1 MVLRRAAIALARAC
15 NSRILDLKKTPR
27 RHFMR
32 SRRPVELWVALFLY
46 CAGTLLAGS
55 ASAVPF
61 WTVDQDISG
70 GDVNDTFTASS
81 GQRFMAVDDSNNLY
95 VAFFD
100 NRFKIVGGDNN
111 YEIFFRRFIYN
122 FGSPS
127 ITRVTNAPN
136 MSKYPALATR
146 NWGAGDYD
154 TQQDSGRVYI
164 VWQDGRLFPVTGG
177 DPPSYTIFMRTFR
190 SMGGAGF
197 GPEFQVSP
205 FDTANAATLPVVT
218 VGDSNRVWIAWQKP
232 ATIGTNT
239 TALFSCVYHSN
250 TGALDPIVQL
260 TPGVVFAG
268 NASISA
274 SRDGVVHLVW
284 VDQRS
289 GAQQIWTKRFVP
301 GTGWTADEQLVFS
314 SVASAGPSITTDYHN
329 HAHLVWS
336 DRRSGND
343 IFYKEYIPGV
353 GWDPL
358 DTQITF
364 NASSQ
369 IQPFVDA
376 DPMSNVYTVWT
387 DSRNGSSDPDIFYDT
402 RRMGTWA
409 GNTPLVYAATDTSN
423 SVQQAPGIVHDEFGT
438 AYVAWTDERLPAS
451 IGKNREVFY
460 KVGLDVITAVPV
472 SEKPALARLLRNY
485 PNPFNPITRVQ
496 FTLDRS
502 AQVSLRVFDVQGRV
516 VRTLLDSYLSSGPRV
531 IAWDGRD
538 DRGRQLPSGTYFL
551 RLVGGGSYLSRTVN
565 LVK

>member
-1 MVLRRAAIALARAC
+1 
-15 NSRILDLKKTPR
+15 
-27 RHFMR
+27 MR
-32 SRRPVELWVALFLY
+32 SRRPLELLVALFLF

-95 VAFFD
+95 IAFFD

-111 YEIFFRRFIYN
+111 YEIFFRKFIYN

-127 ITRVTNAPN
+127 ITRVTNASN
-136 MSKYPALATR
+136 LSKYPALAVR

-154 TQQDSGRVYI
+154 TQQDSGRIYI
-164 VWQDGRLFPVTGG
+164 VWQDGRLFPITGG
-177 DPPSYTIFMRTFR
+177 EPPSYTIFMRTFR

-197 GPEFQVSP
+197 GPEMQVSP
-205 FDTANAATLPVVT
+205 FDTANAATLPVAT
-218 VGDSNRVWIAWQKP
+218 VGDSNRVWIAWQRP
-232 ATIGTNT
+232 SVSGTST
-239 TALFSCVYHSN
+239 TALYSRVYHSD
-250 TGALDPIVQL
+250 TGAFDPVVQL

-284 VDQRS
+284 VDQRTA
-289 GAQQIWTKRFVP
+289 AQQIWTKRFVP

-314 SVASAGPSITTDYHN
+314 SVASAAPSITTDYQN

-358 DTQITF
+358 DTQITI
-364 NASSQ
+364 NAASQ

-376 DPMSNVYTVWT
+376 DPRSNVYTVWT
-387 DSRNGSSDPDIFYDT
+387 DSRNGSSNPDIFYDS
-402 RRMGTWA
+402 RKGGTWA

-438 AYVAWTDERLPAS
+438 AYVAWADERLPAS

-460 KVGLDVITAVPV
+460 KVGLDVVTAVPV

-485 PNPFNPITRVQ
+485 PNPFNPVTKVA
-496 FTLDRS
+496 FTLERS
-502 AQVSLRVFDVQGRV
+502 AQVSLRVFDVQGRA

-538 DRGRQLPSGTYFL
+538 DRGRQLASGTYFL
-551 RLVGGGSYLSRTVN
+551 RLAGGGAYLSRTVN